1 MRQKKSN
8 FIYYVIAILILA
20 ATAFVVLHEVPMNAE
35 KVEQEIS
42 TTIQPVGN

>member
-8 FIYYVIAILILA
+8 FIYYFLA
-20 ATAFVVLHEVPMNAE
+20 VLLLAVTAFVVIHEVPMSAE